1 MSVSPGTLLPPPAV
15 HRAEPRAAALPLI
28 SVVTP
33 SFNQGRFIER
43 CIRSVLAQNYPRC
56 EHIVQDNCS
65 TDETLAVLR
74 RYPHVQWVSAPD
86 RGQSDALNRALARA
100 RGEIIAWINADD
112 YYEPGAFALV
122 ARELRRETGLMVL
135 LGRLHVVDAEGRLL
149 QTTSPRYHGHEYL
162 VDVWT
167 HDHGL
172 SQPGMFFRREA
183 LERVGPLDPRL
194 HYAMDYD
201 LWLRL
206 TRHFPIKVV
215 DDVLAGFVLHPQ
227 SKTGQTRYLAGFMRE
242 KEQVSRR
249 YWGSVFTP
257 RYWRLRQA
265 CNRSLATV
273 LTHAILDS
281 HKHDTDFKW
290 RLVAELLWRWPP
302 ALANRYILA
311 ALAERIAGRGVPR
324 AAKQLSTL
332 FRPAPAPVANTP
344 PCKGR
349 VTVVIPTYNR
359 AALVER
365 AIQSVLRQTARERCD
380 IVVVDDGS
388 TDHTPQVLQRY
399 AGEIRYIRQANAG
412 VAAARN
418 AAIRGQRNEYVAF
431 LDSDDEWLPTKIE
444 RQLAMLERYPEA
456 VLVACDGRRRAVD
469 GQEWRSELT
478 GIEFGRPI
486 DLAPHLF
493 NGLFLLTPGIVVRA
507 RHLPPAG
514 PFCRSVDSCEDYLL
528 WVQMACRGPG
538 IVLNEELVRCGWH
551 APHSLTDN
559 VAHVARTQILARHLA
574 WRALRH
580 RPDCRAAWRQG
591 LARMLAMQRDAAY
604 RAGRFGLAARL
615 GFRSLMLVPR
625 GRPRWEWGRL
635 VTSLLRCVKR

>member
-1 MSVSPGTLLPPPAV
+1 MSVSVGTATRPPTAR
-15 HRAEPRAAALPLI
+15 RAEPRAPAPPLI

-43 CIRSVLAQNYPRC
+43 CIRSVLAQNYPRF

-65 TDETLAVLR
+65 TDETLEVLR

-112 YYEPGAFALV
+112 YYAPGAFELV
-122 ARELRRETGLMVL
+122 ARELRRETGVMVL
-135 LGRLHVVDAEGRLL
+135 LGRLHVVDADGRLL
-149 QTTSPRYHGHEYL
+149 QTTSPRFDGHEYL
-162 VDVWT
+162 VDVWS

-172 SQPGMFFRREA
+172 SQPGMFFRRAA
-183 LERVGPLDPRL
+183 LDRVGPFDTRL

-206 TRHFPIKVV
+206 TQHFPIKVV
-215 DDVLAGFVLHPQ
+215 DAVLAGFVVHPQ
-227 SKTGQTRYLAGFMRE
+227 SKTGQMRYLAGFMRE

-249 YWGSVFTP
+249 YWGSVCTR
-257 RYWRLRQA
+257 RYWRLRHA

-273 LTHAILDS
+273 FTHAILGS
-281 HKHDTDFKW
+281 HKHDAVFQW

-302 ALANRYILA
+302 ALANRYVLA
-311 ALAERIAGRGVPR
+311 ALTERIGGGGVLR
-324 AAKQLSTL
+324 AAKQLSTV
-332 FRPAPAPVANTP
+332 FRPAPATAVTTPVCN
-344 PCKGR
+344 GR

-365 AIQSVLRQTARERCD
+365 AIQSVLRQTARDRCD

-388 TDHTPQVLQRY
+388 TDHTPDVLRRY
-399 AGEIRYIRQANAG
+399 AREIRHIRQANAG

-418 AAIRGQRNEYVAF
+418 AALRGQRNEYVAF

-444 RQLAMLERYPEA
+444 RQLAVLERHPEV
-456 VLVACDGRRRAVD
+456 VLVACDGRRRAAD
-469 GQEWRSELT
+469 GQEWRSELA

-507 RHLPPAG
+507 RHLPSAG
-514 PFCRSVDSCEDYLL
+514 PFCQSVDSCEDYLL
-528 WVQMACRGPG
+528 WVQLACRGPG
-538 IVLNEELVRCGWH
+538 VVLNEELVRCSWH

-574 WRALRH
+574 RRALRH

-591 LARMLAMQRDAAY
+591 LAHMLAMQRDAAY
-604 RAGRFGLAARL
+604 RAGRLGLAARL
-615 GFRSLMLVPR
+615 GFRSLMLAPR

-635 VTSLLRCVKR
+635 VTSWLRCMFR